1 MAEPGGVLERGAPPG
16 NAKQAMN
23 DLQKFFAQGDADLR
37 AMAGEDG
44 ELVRKIGGE
53 RVKLR
58 VVISPAEVAYTLQR
72 ATGPQVTCDRVAI
85 ISREQAGRAPQV
97 GDTLLASGHEYEVLR
112 VTGWAYDTSWHCDL
126 AARKTKAKSKP

>member
-1 MAEPGGVLERGAPPG
+1 MQ
-16 NAKQAMN
+16 KQAMN
-23 DLQKFFAQGDADLR
+23 DLRKFFAQGDADLR

-44 ELVRKIGGE
+44 ELVRKADGE
-53 RVKLR
+53 RVKLC
-58 VVISPAEVAYTLQR
+58 VVISPAEVAYTLKR
-72 ATGPQVTCDRVAI
+72 ATGPVVTCDRVAI
-85 ISREQAGRAPQV
+85 VSREQSGRAPQV

>member
-1 MAEPGGVLERGAPPG
+1 MERGAPPG
-16 NAKQAMN
+16 NAKKNQAMN

-44 ELVRKIGGE
+44 ELVRKVGGE

-72 ATGPQVTCDRVAI
+72 ATGPVVTCDREAI
-85 ISREQAGRAPQV
+85 ISQEQAGRAPQV
-97 GDTLLASGHEYEVLR
+97 GDILLASGHEYEVLR

-126 AARKTKAKSKP
+126 AARKSKKAKA